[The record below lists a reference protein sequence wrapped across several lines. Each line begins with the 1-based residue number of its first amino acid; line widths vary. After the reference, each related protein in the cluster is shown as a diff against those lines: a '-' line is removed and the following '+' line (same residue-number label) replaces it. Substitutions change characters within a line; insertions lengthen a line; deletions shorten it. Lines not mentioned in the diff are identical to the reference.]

1 MARPHDRR
9 NSGDRA
15 LQGESRMIS
24 FVKPTLC
31 SARLCAAAAVGLLEV
46 SLIAGHPFPARAGNV
61 TLTETGSTL
70 IDPLFKVWAADYTKT
85 HSGVAISPS
94 ATNSVA
100 GVEQAISGAVQIGA
114 SDAYMSDGEVEQNP
128 LIINVPMAI
137 SAQTVNYNIHGLNQQ
152 NLKLSGPVLA
162 GIYTGKIRAWDDP
175 AIAALNPGANLP
187 HNNIA
192 PIHRSDPSGDTFVF
206 TQYLAF
212 STEKWDSRIGFMSPE
227 SWQKRM
233 GFGTTVAWPATP
245 GASDAVGNA
254 GMVEKIAA
262 TPYSVGY
269 VGVSFHDAIAKAAL
283 GTAALQSYDGEFLLP
298 TPQAIEAAAAAL
310 WPRTPPDERLTL
322 VNAPGANAYPLINYE
337 YAVVSKKQP
346 SPETAAARRSFLLWA
361 IAPDET
367 NAQYLAN
374 AHFIPLPAHVWVLS
388 HDQIEE
394 IK

>member
-1 MARPHDRR
+1 MLCPARP
-9 NSGDRA
+9 
-15 LQGESRMIS
+15 MI
-24 FVKPTLC
+24 L
-31 SARLCAAAAVGLLEV
+31 ARLYGPLAFGFLAVVAAPSPRASAAQ
-46 SLIAGHPFPARAGNV
+46 V
-61 TLTETGSTL
+61 TLAETGSTL
-70 IDPLFKVWAADYTKT
+70 IYPVFRMWAADYPKT
-85 HSGVAISPS
+85 HPEVAITAA
-94 ATNSVA
+94 ATDSGA
-100 GVEQAISGAVQIGA
+100 GVDQAISGAAQIGV
-114 SDAYMSDGEVEQNP
+114 SDAYMSDTQVRDNP
-128 LIINVPMAI
+128 VIINVPMAI
-137 SAQTVNYNIHGLNQQ
+137 SAQTVNYNIPGLNQQ

-162 GIYTGKIRAWDDP
+162 GIYTGKIHAWDDP
-175 AIAALNPGANLP
+175 VIAALNPGVNLP
-187 HNNIA
+187 HNDVA

-206 TQYLAF
+206 TQYLTF
-212 STEKWDSRIGFMSPE
+212 STEKWENRIGFVSPE
-227 SWQKRM
+227 SWQKRL
-233 GFGTTVAWPATP
+233 GFGTTVAWPGIS

-254 GMVEKIAA
+254 GMVEKIGA

-269 VGVSFHDAIAKAAL
+269 VGVSFHDQIAKAGL

-298 TPQAIEAAAAAL
+298 TPQSIEAAAAAL

-346 SPETAAARRSFLLWA
+346 SPETAAALRSFLLWA

-367 NAQYLAN
+367 NGQYLAD